1 MKQKLTPKPVIQLS
15 PNIIPIRVS
24 IVEDDSPVREIL
36 KSWLDRADGFV
47 FVSGF
52 ECAEDSLEQLPQE
65 KPDIV
70 LMDIKL
76 PGMSGVDCVRQI
88 KPQLPQTQFV
98 MHTVYEDSIHIFD
111 ALQSGATGY
120 LLKQS
125 PYDELLAALKYVH
138 AGGSPMTSY
147 IARRVAQCFS
157 NPSAKPET
165 HDNFVLSS
173 REREVLE
180 MLARGFLYKEIA
192 EALSISV
199 RTVDSYIR
207 RIYEKLHV
215 RSRGQAVAKY
225 VNLPLANPRQARPH

>member
-1 MKQKLTPKPVIQLS
+1 MKQNLKAKDMVKLAPKAAR
-15 PNIIPIRVS
+15 IRVS
-24 IVEDDSPVREIL
+24 IVEDDTPSREIL
-36 KSWLDRADGFV
+36 ADWLAHADGFE

-52 ECAEDSLEQLPQE
+52 ACAEDGLEELPRQR
-65 KPDIV
+65 PDVV

-76 PGMSGVDCVRQI
+76 PGLSGVECVRQL

-98 MHTVYEDSIHIFD
+98 MHTVYEDSNHIFD

-125 PYDELLAALKYVH
+125 AHDELLAALRYVH

-147 IARRVAQCFS
+147 IARRVAQCFPPTPAQS
-157 NPSAKPET
+157 GKDESL
-165 HDNFVLSS
+165 FLSP

-192 EALSISV
+192 EALNISV
-199 RTVDSYIR
+199 RTVDTYIR

-225 VNLPLANPRQARPH
+225 VNLPVSDSRSTPVG

>member
-1 MKQKLTPKPVIQLS
+1 MKPKLMSKTAACPLEKNVI
-15 PNIIPIRVS
+15 IHVS
-24 IVEDDSPVREIL
+24 IVEDDAPVREIL
-36 KSWLDRADGFV
+36 KGWLADADGFE

-52 ECAEDSLEQLPQE
+52 ECAEDSLVQLPRQ
-65 KPDIV
+65 KPDVV

-76 PGMSGVDCVRQI
+76 PGMNGVDCVRQL

-98 MHTVYEDSIHIFD
+98 MHTVYEDSNHIFN

-120 LLKQS
+120 LLKQAAH
-125 PYDELLAALKYVH
+125 DELLAAIKYVH

-147 IARRVAQCFS
+147 IARRVAQCFPNTPAQS
-157 NPSAKPET
+157 ET
-165 HDNFVLSS
+165 DDNQSLSP

-192 EALSISV
+192 EALSISI
-199 RTVDSYIR
+199 RTVDTYIR

-215 RSRGQAVAKY
+215 RSRAQAVAKY
-225 VNLPLANPRQARPH
+225 VNFQPANVQPAPAR

>member
-1 MKQKLTPKPVIQLS
+1 MAQKPPKGTPV
-15 PNIIPIRVS
+15 RVS
-24 IVEDDSPVREIL
+24 IVEDDAPSREIL
-36 KSWLDRADGFV
+36 ADWVAQAEGFE

-52 ECAEDSLEQLPQE
+52 GCAEDSLAELPRQ
-65 KPDIV
+65 KPDVV

-76 PGMSGVDCVRQI
+76 PGMSGVECVRHL

-98 MHTVYEDSIHIFD
+98 MHTVYEDSNHIFD

-125 PYDELLAALKYVH
+125 AHDELLAAIKYVH

-147 IARRVAQCFS
+147 IARRVAQCFNSPPAASES
-157 NPSAKPET
+157 NS
-165 HDNFVLSS
+165 NLLLSS
-173 REREVLE
+173 REREVIE

-225 VNLPLANPRQARPH
+225 VNYPPANVQRTRPK

>member
-1 MKQKLTPKPVIQLS
+1 MKKNLKSKDTLQASPKAAPV
-15 PNIIPIRVS
+15 RVS
-24 IVEDDSPVREIL
+24 IVEDDTPSRLIL
-36 KSWLDRADGFV
+36 ADWVAHAEGFE

-52 ECAEDSLEQLPQE
+52 ACAEDSLAELPRQ
-65 KPDIV
+65 KPDVV

-76 PGMSGVDCVRQI
+76 PGMSGVECVRQL

-98 MHTVYEDSIHIFD
+98 MHTVYEDSNHIFD

-125 PYDELLAALKYVH
+125 AHDELMAALKYVH

-157 NPSAKPET
+157 NTPPPSAKDESQ
-165 HDNFVLSS
+165 FLSP
-173 REREVLE
+173 REREVLD

-192 EALSISV
+192 EALNISV
-199 RTVDSYIR
+199 RTVDTYIR

-215 RSRGQAVAKY
+215 RSRAQAVAKY
-225 VNLPLANPRQARPH
+225 VNLPMPAR